1 MLNVIDQNPDCK
13 RFKGDNTIGGYSG
26 PLRDLLAD
34 VQMALRVELAVTDP
48 FPDAEDF
55 DRAMEDLFTRKAGH
69 MVELGCELKQSDSLN
84 TLDYRV

>member
-34 VQMALRVELAVTDP
+34 VQMALRVELVVTDA
-48 FPDAEDF
+48 FPDPEHF
-55 DRAMEDLFTRKAGH
+55 DQAMEILFGRKAGH
-69 MVELGCELKQSDSLN
+69 MVELGRE
-84 TLDYRV
+84 